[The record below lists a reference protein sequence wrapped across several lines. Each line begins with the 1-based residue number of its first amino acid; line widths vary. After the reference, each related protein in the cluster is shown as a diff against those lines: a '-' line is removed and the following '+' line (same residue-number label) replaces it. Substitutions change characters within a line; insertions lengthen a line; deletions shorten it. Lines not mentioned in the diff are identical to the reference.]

1 MTKIKYFH
9 VISILLAYLVSSS
22 AGAFGFADKI
32 PSIGGIGG
40 IGGNSGEA
48 SSGSASWKQ
57 VAADFQSARLDITRE
72 VIIQDQ
78 LRTEILDAI
87 GLKKEAAIAR
97 NNAKKY
103 EKGDVLGTS
112 DLGEIREKSA
122 STDKLIVDTLSE
134 AENLTADQKK
144 ALGEIAVKYVPSL
157 LSTIKTAKLIKKT
170 ISNVSKLGTPKFTD
184 GKSVISAAKDIPK
197 VGPAIIKL
205 TLDSVKQGTK
215 MLSLM
220 NTKGVPTPDTSAI
233 PNDF

>member
-32 PSIGGIGG
+32 PSIGGS
-40 IGGNSGEA
+40 SGEA
-48 SSGSASWKQ
+48 SSGGASWKQ
-57 VAADFQSARLDITRE
+57 VAKDFQSARLDITRE

-78 LRTEILDAI
+78 LRIEILDAM
-87 GLKKEAAIAR
+87 GLKKDAEKAR
-97 NNAKKY
+97 SNAKNY
-103 EKGDVLGTS
+103 GKGDVLGTS

-122 STDKLIVDTLSE
+122 STNKLIVDTLSE

-157 LSTIKTAKLIKKT
+157 SSTIKTAKLVKDT

-184 GKSVISAAKDIPK
+184 GKNVISAAKDIPK

-205 TLDSVKQGTK
+205 TLASVKQGTK

-220 NTKGVPTPDTSAI
+220 KTKGVATPDTSVI
-233 PNDF
+233 PSDF

>member
-40 IGGNSGEA
+40 NSGEA
-48 SSGSASWKQ
+48 SSGGASWKQ
-57 VAADFQSARLDITRE
+57 VAKDFQSARLDITRE

-78 LRTEILDAI
+78 LRIEILDAM
-87 GLKKEAAIAR
+87 GLKKDAEKAR
-97 NNAKKY
+97 RKAKDY
-103 EKGDVLGTS
+103 ENGDVLGTS
-112 DLGEIREKSA
+112 DLGEIREASV
-122 STDKLIVDTLSE
+122 STDKLIIDKLSE

-157 LSTIKTAKLIKKT
+157 LSTIKTAKLIKNT

-184 GKSVISAAKDIPK
+184 GKSAISAAKDIPK

-205 TLDSVKQGTK
+205 TLASVKQGTK

-220 NTKGVPTPDTSAI
+220 NTKGVATPDTSVI
-233 PNDF
+233 NEDW

>member
-32 PSIGGIGG
+32 PSIGGS
-40 IGGNSGEA
+40 SGEA
-48 SSGSASWKQ
+48 SSGGASWKQ
-57 VAADFQSARLDITRE
+57 VAKDFQSARLDITRE

-78 LRTEILDAI
+78 LRIEILDAM
-87 GLKKEAAIAR
+87 GLKKDAEKAR
-97 NNAKKY
+97 SNAKNY
-103 EKGDVLGTS
+103 GKGDVLGTS

-122 STDKLIVDTLSE
+122 STNKLIVDTLSE

-157 LSTIKTAKLIKKT
+157 SSTIKTAKLVKDT

-205 TLDSVKQGTK
+205 TLASVKQGTK

-220 NTKGVPTPDTSAI
+220 KTKGVATPDTSVI
-233 PNDF
+233 PSDF